1 MKGITTM
8 LRSVKRLADRLSPFG
23 VAHAHCDIPCGIYD
37 PHDAIQAAQTCIRM
51 TELILETED
60 VSSLGA
66 RNNLIRYV
74 AAKEEHA
81 KKAKDDILIIW
92 TDYFKPEH
100 LEQYPNLHE
109 LVWNACKLG
118 SQVKQN
124 VDMDAAESFKASL
137 EEIGKI
143 FWETKQ

>member
-1 MKGITTM
+1 M
-8 LRSVKRLADRLSPFG
+8 LGSVKRLADRLSPFG

-51 TELILETED
+51 TELILESED
-60 VSSLGA
+60 VSTLGA

-81 KKAKDDILIIW
+81 TKAKDDILIIW

-100 LEQYPNLHE
+100 LEKYPNLHE

-124 VDMDAAESFKASL
+124 IDMEAAQAFKAAL

>member
-1 MKGITTM
+1 M
-8 LRSVKRLADRLSPFG
+8 LGSVQKLADRLSPFG

-37 PHDAIQAAQTCIRM
+37 PRDAIQAAQTCIRM
-51 TELILETED
+51 TELIQESGD
-60 VSSLGA
+60 VSDVSA

-81 KKAKDDILIIW
+81 KKAKDDILVIW

-124 VDMDAAESFKASL
+124 VDMEAAQAFKAAL
-137 EEIGKI
+137 EEIGDI
-143 FWETKQ
+143 FTATKT

>member
-1 MKGITTM
+1 M
-8 LRSVKRLADRLSPFG
+8 LLSVKRLADRLSPFG
-23 VAHAHCDIPCGIYD
+23 EAHAHCDIPCGIYD
-37 PHDAIQAAQTCIRM
+37 PHDAVQAAQTCIRM
-51 TELILETED
+51 TELILETQD
-60 VSSLGA
+60 DQSLGA
-66 RNNLIRYV
+66 RNSLIRYV
-74 AAKEEHA
+74 SAKEEHA

-100 LEQYPNLHE
+100 VEQYPNLHE

-124 VDMDAAESFKASL
+124 VDMDAAVAFKASL